1 VNGKQRLVPSDGTIA
16 SKDHNSLSSWNHRQN
31 AFEKE
36 SNKLTR
42 EDHQRAKLCLA
53 SPLFFPVY
61 GGSQLRFLRY
71 LPGFRKRGIDVQIVS
86 GTPTAEDVTA
96 GSSAET
102 WSRYA
107 AGEILPEET
116 VNGVP
121 VTRVRLPDNGSLRR
135 SFHYLRTV
143 YRQCKIHRPD
153 VLQLFGTLRYNAL
166 PWLWRLRGM
175 GISSVYAVTITSK
188 LCKHRKSLL
197 RQRLTMREQ
206 RNRALFNALDCI
218 IVNNS
223 RMRTLMQEMGV
234 TNRIE
239 VIPNGVDLQR
249 FRPAENGQESI
260 KIRQTLGIGP
270 ADLVVTTV
278 GAVMPRK
285 GSDLLL
291 KAWTRVLQTMPG
303 VHLVFVGPRKDLH
316 DPGLA
321 DYRAFL
327 ERLIVDAGAPAQ
339 VHFTGLVD
347 SVEAYLHA
355 TDVFVLP
362 SQREGMPNSVLEA
375 MACGLPVVITPFIGL
390 SDDLGTPG
398 EHYLLAEHTTDS
410 LAGELRRLLQ
420 DSGLRQRLGNAALQ
434 WVRQTMDLEA
444 SLDQYASLYKELAR
458 KYK

>member
-1 VNGKQRLVPSDGTIA
+1 
-16 SKDHNSLSSWNHRQN
+16 
-31 AFEKE
+31 
-36 SNKLTR
+36 
-42 EDHQRAKLCLA
+42 
-53 SPLFFPVY
+53 
-61 GGSQLRFLRY
+61 
-71 LPGFRKRGIDVQIVS
+71 
-86 GTPTAEDVTA
+86 
-96 GSSAET
+96 
-102 WSRYA
+102 
-107 AGEILPEET
+107 
-116 VNGVP
+116 
-121 VTRVRLPDNGSLRR
+121 
-135 SFHYLRTV
+135 
-143 YRQCKIHRPD
+143 
-153 VLQLFGTLRYNAL
+153 
-166 PWLWRLRGM
+166 
-175 GISSVYAVTITSK
+175 
-188 LCKHRKSLL
+188 
-197 RQRLTMREQ
+197 MREQ

-420 DSGLRQRLGNAALQ
+420 ESGLRQRLGNAALQ